1 MCKRIRI
8 VLIVLFLCVGVCIG
22 VFLIYKMSTWHAVFL
37 FSKKDLEWLA
47 PYRNGDVVLYTSA
60 TGMDTM
66 IVSRNL
72 YNTPGLL
79 GLYCFSNFYAEGEYI
94 NTIYHNGR
102 RIDCEFIMVKEP
114 KEHVD
119 MTMVFDKRFSV
130 DEQLQVGDTSSVVVE
145 GCVYDDV
152 IILNDGNSSVIE
164 DTETNCEYLYWSKSK
179 GLLQYKYQNGEVY
192 TFYKKLPYI
201 QSWWKRKLID
211 MF

>member
-1 MCKRIRI
+1 MRKKI
-8 VLIVLFLCVGVCIG
+8 VITLLMLLACVGGFVLLKI
-22 VFLIYKMSTWHAVFL
+22 STWHAVFL

-47 PYRNGDVVLYTSA
+47 PYHAGDMVFYASA

-66 IVSRNL
+66 IVTRKL
-72 YNTPGLL
+72 YNTPGRL